1 MNFKKTWFGYINFIL
16 VVLLAGASVIALVF
30 LNLYSGV
37 SDILSDPLT
46 VIKEHNGINIFF
58 VLFMCILTVLFTIG
72 LFVLLRQ
79 FRTILSSKHDIF
91 RDSFVSD
98 IVGGSLSLGLFAAGL
113 FLRTRVALRV
123 HDSIPFDSASAESFF
138 NDPGSFKFTGTASLY
153 EGFMAFLY
161 RFIGIRPEAFVW
173 VNLVL
178 QVLTVI
184 AIYIVVKNVLGSGCL
199 IVPMAFM
206 NLSPK
211 IISYIS
217 TGSAEVME
225 FFICSVIMLI
235 LIFILSL
242 FKEVKYFDSWGMIPC
257 QVIVFICIFILPVFL
272 TGGLDNFPKFD
283 FNSSFG
289 FVRLFSFPEI
299 EYIDVIVM
307 CLILV
312 AAVSFIFSKYDRLM
326 TISLIWLFSSVFY
339 LYCEN
344 KWPSDFTMT
353 LLFSVLAGLGLDEMF
368 LSTVYDPELALK
380 ESVKNKPVA
389 IETDAAEDQTV
400 KEAPAEAQVSE
411 AEVSK
416 EASINDRVQEAEAVK
431 EQDNSEKIKAGE
443 AKETE
448 EASEN
453 TEAEEVKE
461 EEEVKEV
468 KEVKLFDNPLPVPK
482 PHVRKEISYSFEP
495 DESMMKFDLDI
506 SENDDFDI

>member
-1 MNFKKTWFGYINFIL
+1 MDFKKTWFGFINFIL

-37 SDILSDPLT
+37 SDILNDPLT

-72 LFVLLRQ
+72 LFMMLRQ
-79 FRTILSSKHDIF
+79 VRTILSSKYNIF

-98 IVGGSLSLGLFAAGL
+98 IVGGALSLGLFAAGL
-113 FLRTRVALRV
+113 FLRTRVALKA
-123 HDSIPFDSASAESFF
+123 HGTIPFDAAAAESFF
-138 NDPGSFKFTGTASLY
+138 NDPGSFKFSGTASLY

-161 RFIGIRPEAFVW
+161 RFIGIKPEAFVW

-184 AIYIVVKNVLGSGCL
+184 AIYIVVKNVFGSGCL

-211 IISYIS
+211 IVSYIS
-217 TGSAEVME
+217 TGSTEIME
-225 FFICSVIMLI
+225 FFICSVIMVI

-242 FKEVKYFDSWGMIPC
+242 FKEFEHFDIWGMILC
-257 QVIVFICIFILPVFL
+257 QVIVFICIFALPVLL
-272 TGGLDNFPKFD
+272 TGGLNSFPKFD

-289 FVRLFSFPEI
+289 FVRLFSFPDI

-307 CLILV
+307 CLIL
-312 AAVSFIFSKYDRLM
+312 AAGVSFMFTKHDRLS

-353 LLFSVLAGLGLDEMF
+353 LLFSVLAGLGLDEML

-416 EASINDRVQEAEAVK
+416 EVSINDRVQEAEAVK
-431 EQDNSEKIKAGE
+431 EQDNSEKIQA
-443 AKETE
+443 E